1 MQVNAAAVLSGP
13 KAKQS
18 YLLPPFLPG
27 FLRSMGYSPH
37 PLPPPLFLLPL
48 LNRVRGRR
56 GKEGP
61 VPSHSYL

>member
-37 PLPPPLFLLPL
+37 PLLLPPPPPPSEQST
-48 LNRVRGRR
+48 GEEGERR
-56 GKEGP
+56 PGA
-61 VPSHSYL
+61 